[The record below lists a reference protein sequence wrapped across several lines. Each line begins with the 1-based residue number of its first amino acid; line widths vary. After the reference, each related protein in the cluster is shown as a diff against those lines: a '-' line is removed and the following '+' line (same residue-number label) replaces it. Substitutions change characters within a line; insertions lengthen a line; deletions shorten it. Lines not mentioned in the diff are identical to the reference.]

1 MAIPL
6 FHTVLSWFL
15 KKRVHDIELFI
26 KYPHEVQ
33 SEQLLSLIKYAKNTD
48 IHTFLGDMI
57 NIGA

>member
-15 KKRVHDIELFI
+15 KKSSRHRLFI

-33 SEQLLSLIKYAKNTD
+33 SEQLLNLIKYAKNT
-48 IHTFLGDMI
+48 IWESLV
-57 NIGA
+57 